1 MKYHHGNLKEKL
13 IQSAY
18 DWISENGIEGISLR
32 KIAKISNVSQTAPYR
47 HFSSKEHLLADVTKL
62 GFENFSFKLSSS
74 RQNSD
79 PIENLVDIGIK
90 YINFGM
96 KNQNIIS
103 LMFDYPLP
111 KSDYPELLLSANNA
125 FAILQ
130 NRVKVLHKKDTSKNQ
145 LNSIALHA
153 FTHGLLN
160 IIQMNE
166 RIDQG
171 RKISTKDLAKSSDF
185 YKASKK
191 VKINLRKLLKDFIKN
206 LEF

>member
-13 IQSAY
+13 IQNAY

-32 KIAKISNVSQTAPYR
+32 KIAKISKVSQTAPYR

-62 GFENFSFKLSSS
+62 GFENFSSKLSSS
-74 RQNSD
+74 KDKKD
-79 PIENLVDIGIK
+79 PIENLVEIGIK
-90 YINFGM
+90 YIDFGM
-96 KNQNIIS
+96 NNQNIIS

-111 KSDYPELLLSANNA
+111 KSDYPELLLSANDA
-125 FAILQ
+125 FSNLQ
-130 NRVKVLHKKDTSKNQ
+130 DKVKALHKNNTSKTQ
-145 LNSIALHA
+145 LNSISIHA
-153 FTHGLLN
+153 FAHGLLN

-171 RKISTKDLAKSSDF
+171 TKISTKDLAKTSDF

>member
-1 MKYHHGNLKEKL
+1 
-13 IQSAY
+13 
-18 DWISENGIEGISLR
+18 
-32 KIAKISNVSQTAPYR
+32 
-47 HFSSKEHLLADVTKL
+47 
-62 GFENFSFKLSSS
+62 
-74 RQNSD
+74 
-79 PIENLVDIGIK
+79 
-90 YINFGM
+90 M

-125 FAILQ
+125 FGILQ
-130 NRVKVLHKKDTSKNQ
+130 NRVKVLHKKDASKNQ

-166 RIDQG
+166 RIDLG
-171 RKISTKDLAKSSDF
+171 RKNSTKDLAKSSDF